1 MSVRAQSR
9 TQIKPLDCAR
19 GDKIKLIRMNNGIY
33 AKFTTTKGTILVQ
46 LEAEKAPGTVG
57 NFVALAEGDL
67 ENQVKSQGTPYYNG
81 LKFHRVIPD
90 FMIQGGCP
98 QGTGTGNPG
107 YKFDDE
113 FHPDLKH
120 DAPGKLAMANSG
132 PATNGSQFY
141 ITHVPTPWL
150 DNKHTVFGSVI
161 EGQDIVD
168 AIAQGD
174 NLTSVEII
182 RVGADAE
189 TFNAV
194 ESFRTFEG
202 SREKREADEIAK
214 QKELLDSVAAGYDE
228 TASGLRYN
236 ILQKG
241 TGKQA
246 TKGAGVSVHYKGQL
260 LDGTVFDSSYKRK
273 QPIDFS
279 VGVGQVIAGW
289 DEGIQLLQVGD
300 KARFVIPSHL
310 GYGSAGAGGVIPPDA
325 TLIFDVELMDVK

>member
-1 MSVRAQSR
+1 
-9 TQIKPLDCAR
+9 
-19 GDKIKLIRMNNGIY
+19 MNNGIY
-33 AKFTTTKGTILVQ
+33 AKFTTSRGDILVQ
-46 LEAEKAPGTVG
+46 LEHEKTPGTVG
-57 NFVALAEGDL
+57 NFVALAEGNL
-67 ENQVKSQGTPYYNG
+67 ENAVKPQGTPYYDG

-113 FHPDLKH
+113 FHQDLKH

-150 DNKHTVFGSVI
+150 DGKHTVFGSVI

-174 NLTSVEII
+174 ELTAIEII
-182 RVGADAE
+182 KVGETAE
-189 TFNAV
+189 KFNAV
-194 ESFRTFEG
+194 ETFRTFEG
-202 SREKREADEIAK
+202 SREKREADEKAK
-214 QKELLDSVAAGYDE
+214 KKELLDSVATGYNE
-228 TASGLRYN
+228 TDSGLRYK

-241 TGKQA
+241 NGKKA
-246 TKGAGVSVHYKGQL
+246 TKGAKVSVHYKGQL

-273 QPIDFS
+273 EPIEFAL
-279 VGVGQVIAGW
+279 GVGQVISGW

-300 KARFVIPSHL
+300 KARFVIPSDL
-310 GYGSAGAGGVIPPDA
+310 AYGSAGAGGVIPADA
-325 TLIFDVELMDVK
+325 TLIFDVELMDIK

>member
-1 MSVRAQSR
+1 
-9 TQIKPLDCAR
+9 
-19 GDKIKLIRMNNGIY
+19 MNNGIY
-33 AKFTTTKGTILVQ
+33 AKFTTSKGDVLVN
-46 LEAEKAPGTVG
+46 LEFEKTPGTVG
-57 NFVALAEGDL
+57 NFVALAEGNL
-67 ENQVKSQGTPYYNG
+67 ENSLNPQGTPYYDG

-98 QGTGTGNPG
+98 LGTGTGNPG

-120 DAPGKLAMANSG
+120 DTPGKLAMANSG

-161 EGQDIVD
+161 EGQDVVD

-174 NLTSVEII
+174 EMKLEILRI
-182 RVGADAE
+182 GDLAQN
-189 TFNAV
+189 FNAV
-194 ESFRTFEG
+194 EAFRTFEG
-202 SREKREADEIAK
+202 SREKREAEEKAK
-214 QKELLDSVAAGYDE
+214 QKEMLDKVAAGYDE
-228 TASGLRYN
+228 TESGLRYQ

-241 TGKQA
+241 NGKKA

-273 QPIDFS
+273 EPIDFN
-279 VGVGQVIAGW
+279 VGLGQVIAGW

-300 KARFVIPSHL
+300 KARFVIPSNL
-310 GYGSAGAGGVIPPDA
+310 AYGSAGAGGVIPPNA
-325 TLIFDVELMDVK
+325 TLIFDVELMAVK